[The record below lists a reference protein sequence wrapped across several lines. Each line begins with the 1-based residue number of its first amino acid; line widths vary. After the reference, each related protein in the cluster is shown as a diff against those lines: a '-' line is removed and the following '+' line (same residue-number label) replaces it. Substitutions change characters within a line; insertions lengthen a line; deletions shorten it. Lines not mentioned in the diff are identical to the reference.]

1 MQELGK
7 QADNVSGSSKVVEE
21 VITELTSKV
30 QKVGGFVD
38 TIISISSQTNL
49 LALNASIE
57 AARASEVGKG
67 FAVVAEEIWPLSE
80 DTKEASNNITS
91 IIRELDT
98 DTKRANE
105 TIENAV
111 NSVTRQNELISE
123 IKDKFSHVSQEVWK
137 FSMPQSGRYRSV
149 REYSSQSMNS
159 PRT

>member
-1 MQELGK
+1 MGK

-105 TIENAV
+105 SIENAV

-123 IKDKFSHVSQEVWK
+123 IKDKFSHVLQEVWK

>member
-1 MQELGK
+1 MGK

-105 TIENAV
+105 A
-111 NSVTRQNELISE
+111 
-123 IKDKFSHVSQEVWK
+123 
-137 FSMPQSGRYRSV
+137 
-149 REYSSQSMNS
+149 
-159 PRT
+159 